1 MSAPMDNNNTNINNS
16 NDSNNGGNIVPEGS
30 TTLGHSASAA
40 ESTSSAPPSHP
51 GSSLDRM
58 MALIQSKQDAAGP
71 QPVVLDIDR
80 VDAALRDGGISQSN
94 QVLAKLTGI
103 VQEPGQILVSTY
115 VVNPQSIAAGNA
127 YHLTVPPRYLEL
139 GEMRQAM
146 NLNGRYGESA
156 LAARDAYMQRFYPEI
171 DDNDWDD
178 QSREI
183 ATQTNFADYSMERRL
198 TLVRQQEDAEDN
210 ATSCPLF
217 TWVWSEAHGGPT
229 PYQLAPAAGARQF
242 FRGPYDP
249 NCIWNLADNAMLTRG
264 EAGLLS
270 ILDIANT
277 LRCMNGSDQ
286 NRFVFQMSRVLS
298 IARLMERR
306 CQGLFIGLIAAQRRG
321 RDEAA
326 KKDKARKERR
336 EIRLELTAAQAA
348 IAKADSSLASV
359 RRQHSEEQH
368 ELQQEGR
375 DEKIALQNLLQDE
388 RLTTRDLRQSL
399 KKAEA
404 TIAYGNTRLS
414 AIESG
419 SKDKDA
425 ARNDLQSKLAA
436 AVAAETT
443 AATKWE
449 RERQQLRDE
458 IDRAR
463 QERDDAL
470 ATLRQAKTE
479 EEEYQRWRSRLARE
493 STDRD
498 SSRPSENIGSP
509 SNRPLSRSLLEDTK
523 PVRGQSGR
531 HPAAS
536 EQRLTHQYHLGPEQA
551 PTVGPET
558 SKRTK
563 QAQRSLR
570 LHRACSLGH
579 Q

>member
-1 MSAPMDNNNTNINNS
+1 M
-16 NDSNNGGNIVPEGS
+16 
-30 TTLGHSASAA
+30 
-40 ESTSSAPPSHP
+40 
-51 GSSLDRM
+51 SSLDHLK
-58 MALIQSKQDAAGP
+58 ALVQSQEDEAAPHPDQG
-71 QPVVLDIDR
+71 LILEIDG
-80 VDAALRDGGISQSN
+80 VAAAHREGGISQST
-94 QVLAKLTGI
+94 QVLAKLAGI
-103 VQEPGQILVSTY
+103 VESPGQILVSTY

-127 YHLTVPPRYLEL
+127 YHLTVPPRYIEL
-139 GEMRQAM
+139 GEMRLAM

-156 LAARDAYMQRFYPEI
+156 LAERDAYLQRFYPEI
-171 DDNDWDD
+171 DDNDWED

-210 ATSCPLF
+210 VTSCPLF

-249 NCIWNLADNAMLTRG
+249 DCVWNLADNAVITRG
-264 EAGLLS
+264 EAGLFS

-306 CQGLFIGLIAAQRRG
+306 CQGLFTGLIAAQRRG

-326 KKDKARKERR
+326 KKDKARKERK
-336 EIRLELTAAQAA
+336 EMRLELTAAQAA

-359 RRQHSEEQH
+359 RRQHSEQQH
-368 ELQQEGR
+368 ELQQEVR
-375 DEKIALQNLLQDE
+375 DEKIALQNLLEDE
-388 RLTTRDLRQSL
+388 RLTTRDLRQGL
-399 KKAEA
+399 KKAKA
-404 TIAYGNTRLS
+404 TITYCNTRLS

-425 ARNDLQSKLAA
+425 ARNDLQLKLTAA
-436 AVAAETT
+436 AAAEATS
-443 AATKWE
+443 ATKWE

-470 ATLRQAKTE
+470 VTIRQAKTE

-498 SSRPSENIGSP
+498 RSRPPENLGSP
-509 SNRPLSRSLLEDTK
+509 SNRPISRSFLEDTT
-523 PVRGQSGR
+523 PVRG
-531 HPAAS
+531 
-536 EQRLTHQYHLGPEQA
+536 
-551 PTVGPET
+551 
-558 SKRTK
+558 
-563 QAQRSLR
+563 
-570 LHRACSLGH
+570 
-579 Q
+579 